1 MSETIEL
8 PRNPELPTNSEEK
21 EQNRRHNLPD
31 RYNNQNSIY
40 WHKNRFKDQWKR
52 IGSPEINPYNYG
64 QLIFDKER

>member
-31 RYNNQNSIY
+31 IIIKTTYIDTNRY
-40 WHKNRFKDQWKR
+40 KDQWKR
-52 IGSPEINPYNYG
+52 IESPEINPYNYG